1 MPVNFFRKIYNHK
14 TERVSLAALILSV
27 FSFLSFL
34 LGILRD
40 RLITGKFGAGNELD
54 VYYASFRIP
63 DFIAIVLMTGAIGVA
78 IIPIFT
84 KNLIESR
91 EKAFLYLSN
100 LLNLSLLFLVL
111 ICAILFIFTP
121 NLMFLIAPG
130 FSDEKKEITSI
141 LTRIM
146 FLSPILLGISN
157 IMSAVLRVFQRFLI
171 TALAPVVYNL
181 GSIIGIIFLVPKM
194 GVVGL
199 AWGIVL
205 GAFLH
210 FLIQVP
216 AFFKVGFRIK
226 NNFNFKD
233 KDFLLTIKL
242 TVPRALGLAASQI
255 NLVVITIIGS
265 TLIPGTVGIFSLAN
279 DLAMP
284 IIGLVAVPFA
294 VAVFPALSMAYSKGD
309 KREMLLR
316 FSFVFRQIIFLII
329 PISAVSFV
337 LRAHLVR
344 LAFGTGRFDWSAT
357 KLTAACFGIF
367 MTGLFAQGLIY
378 LVSKAFYAMRDTKI
392 PAIVSIFS
400 VITTIAFSYFFV
412 WLFSFQNIFSEIF
425 AKILRIEGMQ
435 NLAVVALPFAIS
447 LDAILQ
453 LLLLLFLLKRKVG
466 DFHIKEVLTSFGKVL
481 AATFLTIIFTY
492 FIRQTLS
499 KFMALESFL
508 EVFLQTGVASGFGLL
523 FYFLISSMFKS
534 SEGAA
539 LKNLILS
546 QVGGF
551 LNGKK

>member
-1 MPVNFFRKIYNHK
+1 MPINLFKKIYNHK

-27 FSFLSFL
+27 FSFSSFI
-34 LGILRD
+34 LGLLRD
-40 RLITGKFGAGNELD
+40 RLLTSTFGAGNELD

-84 KNLIESR
+84 KNLVESKER
-91 EKAFLYLSN
+91 AFNYLSN
-100 LLNLSLLFLVL
+100 LLNLSLMSL
-111 ICAILFIFTP
+111 IIICGILFIFTP
-121 NLMFLIAPG
+121 NLVSLIAPG
-130 FSDEKKEITSI
+130 FSEEKKEITSL

-181 GSIIGIIFLVPKM
+181 GSIIGIVFFVPKF
-194 GVVGL
+194 GISGL

-216 AFFKVGFRIK
+216 ALFKVGFK
-226 NNFNFKD
+226 FGKSFSFLD

-242 TVPRALGLAASQI
+242 TIPRAVGLAASQI

-294 VAVFPALSMAYSKGD
+294 IAVFPALSLAYSRGD
-309 KREMLLR
+309 KKEMLLK
-316 FSFVFRQIIFLII
+316 FSSVFRQIIFLII
-329 PISAVSFV
+329 PISAISFI

-344 LAFGTGRFDWSAT
+344 IVFGAGRFDWSAT

-367 MTGLFAQGLIY
+367 MLGLFAQGLIF
-378 LVSKAFYAMRDTKI
+378 LVSKAFYAMRNTKI
-392 PAIVSIFS
+392 PALVSIAS
-400 VITTIAFSYFFV
+400 VATTIAFSYFFI
-412 WLFSFQNIFSEIF
+412 WILSFQNVFSNF
-425 AKILRIEGMQ
+425 LAAFLKIEGMQ
-435 NLAVVALPFAIS
+435 NLTVVGLPFAIS
-447 LDAILQ
+447 LDAVLQ
-453 LLLLLFLLKRKVG
+453 LLLLLFFFKNKVG
-466 DFHIKEVLTSFGKVL
+466 DFHAKEILSSFSKVL
-481 AATFLTIIFTY
+481 LATFLTIFFTY
-492 FIRQTLS
+492 TIRQILSNYMTLET
-499 KFMALESFL
+499 FW
-508 EVFLQTGVASGFGLL
+508 EVFLQTGIVGGLGFSFYL
-523 FYFLISSMFKS
+523 FVTFIFKS
-534 SEGAA
+534 PEVIS
-539 LKNLILS
+539 LKNLIFS
-546 QVGGF
+546 QMGF
-551 LNGKK
+551 LSKRK